1 MPDPRNVNPPGL
13 PRPSGYSHAT
23 IAGEWVFLGGQ
34 IGCDETGRVAHPGD
48 VARQCEQA
56 FGNLRTALEAAG
68 CRPENMVKLTYF
80 VTDLGAYK
88 AAASE
93 VGAAYRAVFG
103 KHYPASTL
111 VEVKGLYEPDAVF
124 EVECVALRG

>member
-1 MPDPRNVNPPGL
+1 MHDAFNKKVDAANLMMAWGSPHVTSWYKNE
-13 PRPSGYSHAT
+13 A
-23 IAGEWVFLGGQ
+23 
-34 IGCDETGRVAHPGD
+34 GRVTHPGD

-56 FGNLRTALEAAG
+56 FRNLQTALEAAG
-68 CRPENMVKLTYF
+68 CRPENVVKLTYF
-80 VTDLGAYK
+80 VTDVAVYRK
-88 AAASE
+88 AARE

-111 VEVKGLYEPDAVF
+111 VEVEALYEPEAVF